1 MKLVS
6 FGPKGKERPGVMRG
20 DDVVIDLEIAT
31 NGKITS
37 INALL
42 NEGETG
48 LSLVRETMEKE
59 LPGEALKSAA
69 DVRFGPPITEP
80 SKIVCVG
87 LNYHCHAN
95 EQGAKLPKKPILF
108 NKAALSLSG
117 HGDPI
122 MYPVD
127 EEHLDYEA
135 ELAFVFGKKAFRVPA
150 EDWESYVVGYTVVN
164 DVSARDAQFGDRQWW
179 RGKSCDSHCPMG
191 PYLVTRDEVPD
202 PHDLQVKAI
211 LNGEVRQNGTTSD
224 LIFKIPEILAL
235 ATLNIT
241 FLPGD
246 VIATGTPAGVG
257 IFMKPTACM
266 SPGDVI
272 SVSVEKIG
280 TLTNKVSE
288 RP

>member
-48 LSLVRETMEKE
+48 LSLVRETIEKE
-59 LPGEALKSAA
+59 LPEAALKSAVE
-69 DVRFGPPITEP
+69 VRFGPPITQP

-95 EQGAKLPKKPILF
+95 EQGAKLPKKPMLF
-108 NKAALSLSG
+108 NKATLSLSG

-150 EDWESYVVGYTVVN
+150 EDWESYVAGYTVVN

-179 RGKSCDSHCPMG
+179 RGKSCDSFAPCG
-191 PYLVTRDEVPD
+191 PFVVTVDEVGD
-202 PHDLQVKAI
+202 PHNLKIECKRNDSIQQSS
-211 LNGEVRQNGTTSD
+211 NTSQ
-224 LIFKIPEILAL
+224 LIFNSYQLIEFITQTI
-235 ATLNIT
+235 TLE
-241 FLPGD
+241 PGD
-246 VIATGTPAGVG
+246 IILTGTPSGVG
-257 IFMKPTACM
+257 VFRDPPVFLKA
-266 SPGDVI
+266 GDL
-272 SVSVEKIG
+272 VEITIEKLG
-280 TLTNKVSE
+280 TLRNPVVAE
-288 RP
+288 L

>member
-1 MKLVS
+1 
-6 FGPKGKERPGVMRG
+6 MRG
-20 DDVVIDLEIAT
+20 DDTVVDLEIAT

-37 INALL
+37 INSLL
-42 NEGETG
+42 EQGEAG
-48 LSLVRETMEKE
+48 LSLVRQTMEEE
-59 LPGEALKSAA
+59 LPGESLKSAS
-69 DVRFGPPITEP
+69 DVRFGPPVTQP

-95 EQGAKLPKKPILF
+95 EQGAKLPKKPMLF
-108 NKAALSLSG
+108 SKASLSLSG

-122 MYPVD
+122 FYPTE

-135 ELAFVFGKKAFRVPA
+135 ELAFVIGKKAFRVS
-150 EDWESYVVGYTVVN
+150 EDDWESYVAGYTVVN

-202 PHDLQVKAI
+202 PHDLRVKAI
-211 LNGEVRQNGTTSD
+211 LNGEVRQDGTSSD

-257 IFMKPTACM
+257 IFMKPPACM